1 MSEKLDKKE
10 TVSVE
15 ELALSNMYVQEVLVN
30 LLTRKGILTKEEIL
44 EEIRLVKRSLKEY
57 NNP

>member
-15 ELALSNMYVQEVLVN
+15 ELAISNMYVQEALVN
-30 LLTRKGILTKEEIL
+30 LLTKKGILTKEEIL
-44 EEIRLVKRSLKEY
+44 EEIRLIKENSLKGV
-57 NNP
+57 

>member
-15 ELALSNMYVQEVLVN
+15 ELTLSNMYVQEALVN
-30 LLTRKGILTKEEIL
+30 LLSRKGILTKEEIL
-44 EEIRLVKRSLKEY
+44 EEIRLIKEKA
-57 NNP
+57 

>member
-15 ELALSNMYVQEVLVN
+15 ELAMSDMYVQEALVN
-30 LLTRKGILTKEEIL
+30 LLTKKGILTKEEIV
-44 EEIRLVKRSLKEY
+44 EEIRLIKEKSLKGV
-57 NNP
+57 